1 MPTFQT
7 EELEI
12 DIYDF
17 LNECSDK
24 EIQELIGEL
33 VDRQLISNQEKNI
46 SKLGFL
52 ESIFISNLDKLGQV
66 YYQLDSEEVE
76 YIEKLVKKYC

>member
-7 EELEI
+7 EYLEI
-12 DIYDF
+12 DVYDF
-17 LNECSDK
+17 LRECSDE
-24 EIQELIGEL
+24 EIQEL
-33 VDRQLISNQEKNI
+33 VDELISREIISKQEKNI

-52 ESIFISNLDKLGQV
+52 ESIFISNLDKLSQV
-66 YYQLDSEEVE
+66 YYQLDSKEVE

>member
-7 EELEI
+7 EYLEI
-12 DIYDF
+12 DVYDF
-17 LNECSDK
+17 LRECSDE
-24 EIQELIGEL
+24 EIQEL
-33 VDRQLISNQEKNI
+33 VDELISRQIISKQEKNI

-52 ESIFISNLDKLGQV
+52 ESIFISNLDKLSQV
-66 YYQLDSEEVE
+66 YYQLNSKEVE

>member
-7 EELEI
+7 EDLDI

-17 LNECSDK
+17 LHECSNE
-24 EIQELIGEL
+24 EIQEL
-33 VDRQLISNQEKNI
+33 VDELISQQFISKQEKNI

-52 ESIFISNLDKLGQV
+52 ESIFVSNLDKLGQV
-66 YYQLDSEEVE
+66 YYQLESEEVE

>member
-7 EELEI
+7 EYLEI
-12 DIYDF
+12 DAYNF
-17 LNECSDK
+17 LRECSDE
-24 EIQELIGEL
+24 EIQEL
-33 VDRQLISNQEKNI
+33 VDELISRDIISKQEKNI